1 MQLFDIAQ
9 VLPVILCQVDGVMS
23 DLVETP
29 FNAQVEH
36 EGGAREALLLYF
48 AIGPAA
54 SNGVRHHA
62 LHSLSEIRVDDHG
75 VSSQGAVG
83 GTHSSAL
90 AAGKDHFFYRFV
102 E

>member
-1 MQLFDIAQ
+1 MQLFNIAQ
-9 VLPVILCQVDGVMS
+9 VLPVILCQVNGVMG
-23 DLVETP
+23 DLVVTP

-62 LHSLSEIRVDDHG
+62 LHSLSEICVDDDG
-75 VSSQGAVG
+75 VGSQGAAG
-83 GTHSSAL
+83 STHRSAPTT
-90 AAGKDHFFYRFV
+90 GKDHFFDWFI
-102 E
+102 